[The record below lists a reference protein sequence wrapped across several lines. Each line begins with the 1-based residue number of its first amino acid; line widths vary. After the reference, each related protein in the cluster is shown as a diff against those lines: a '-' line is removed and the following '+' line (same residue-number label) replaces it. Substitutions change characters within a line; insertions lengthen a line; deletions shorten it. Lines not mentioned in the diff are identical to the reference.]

1 MKNLLTLVFTLFST
15 ITVFSQSNLNFHTLG
30 GFDYFDITNKNINPE
45 DLLKGKS
52 VGQVLQSDGFNL
64 YEINLGKKTLT
75 HNYITLESGSKDRK
89 EVVYKITNLEDET
102 YFTKFDVVT
111 EDFGTMTFVIN
122 KMKSTNKDLIVVFK
136 DKNRTYAAVVNM

>member
-1 MKNLLTLVFTLFST
+1 
-15 ITVFSQSNLNFHTLG
+15 LG

-45 DLLKGKS
+45 DLLKGKT

-89 EVVYKITNLEDET
+89 EVVYKIINLEDES

-136 DKNRTYAAVVNM
+136 DNNRTYAAVVNM

>member
-1 MKNLLTLVFTLFST
+1 MKNLLTFVFALLTS

-30 GFDYFDITNKNINPE
+30 GFDYFDITNKNIDPE
-45 DLLKGKS
+45 DMLKGRT
-52 VGQVLQSDGFNL
+52 VGTPLQSDGFNL
-64 YEINLGKKTLT
+64 YEINLKNKTLV

-89 EVVYKITNLEDET
+89 EVVYKITNLQDES

-122 KMKSTNKDLIVVFK
+122 KVKSTDKDLIVVFK
-136 DKNRTYAAVVNM
+136 DNNRTYAAVVNM